1 MPLGYVLDIRGVIEY
16 YTERPDVQRALLAQ
30 GCRRKT
36 VVGTDPG
43 IFGQARRHQLLTRPE
58 QIAELVKGALNG
70 SPSPIP
76 RKYPAFHASITRTSA
91 DGRARRAAPTDP
103 FAPFGS
109 DRPFLEYNLDPTAR
123 DCAGSDF
130 VIDIDI
136 KTDRQEAF
144 RQGRKVLSLLDDFGV
159 AYRIK
164 YSGNAGPHIIIPA
177 ELFPPELAGRHFR
190 SMAPRLMSFI
200 TSRSRATNVDGSFTS
215 PGHFLRMAYS
225 LNENTGLVSVPI
237 PREQYDEFDL
247 GMAEAHTVVVQDD
260 WLDASGEST
269 EGLTA
274 LLRAAGI
281 GNL

>member
-1 MPLGYVLDIRGVIEY
+1 MPLGYVLDTRGVIEY

-30 GCRRKT
+30 GCGRKT

-43 IFGQARRHQLLTRPE
+43 IFAQARRHQLLTRPE
-58 QIAELVKGALNG
+58 QIAELVKRALNG

-91 DGRARRAAPTDP
+91 DGRQRRAASADP
-103 FAPFGS
+103 FNPFGS
-109 DRPFLEYNLDPTAR
+109 DNPFLEYNLDPAAG
-123 DCAGSDF
+123 DCTGTDF

-136 KTDRQEAF
+136 KSDRQEAF

-164 YSGNAGPHIIIPA
+164 FSGNAGPHIIIPA
-177 ELFPPELAGRHFR
+177 ELFPPDLAGRHFR
-190 SMAPRLMSFI
+190 SVAPRLMSFI

-237 PREQYDEFDL
+237 PREQYDEFSL
-247 GMAEAHTVVVQDD
+247 GMAEAQNVVVRDD
-260 WLDASGEST
+260 WLDVSGEPRD
-269 EGLTA
+269 GLAA

>member
-1 MPLGYVLDIRGVIEY
+1 MPLGYVLDICGVIEY
-16 YTERPDVQRALLAQ
+16 YTQRPDIQRALLAQ
-30 GCRRKT
+30 GCRRRT

-43 IFGQARRHQLLTRPE
+43 IFGQARRHQLLTKPE
-58 QIAELVKGALNG
+58 QIAELVKAALNG

-76 RKYPAFHASITRTSA
+76 KKYPAFHASITRTADTLPRSA
-91 DGRARRAAPTDP
+91 FASDPFDP
-103 FAPFGS
+103 FAPAQ
-109 DRPFLEYNLDPTAR
+109 PFLEYNPNPPAGH
-123 DCAGSDF
+123 CAGSDF

-144 RQGRKVLSLLDDFGV
+144 RQGRKVLDLLDDFGV

-164 YSGNAGPHIIIPA
+164 FSGNAGPHIIIPA
-177 ELFPPELAGRHFR
+177 ELFPADLAGRHFR

-237 PREQYDEFDL
+237 PREHYDDFHL
-247 GMAEAHTVVVQDD
+247 GMAEADSVAAHMD
-260 WLDASGEST
+260 WLDVSGESR
-269 EGLTA
+269 EGLIS
-274 LLRAAGI
+274 LLKAAGI